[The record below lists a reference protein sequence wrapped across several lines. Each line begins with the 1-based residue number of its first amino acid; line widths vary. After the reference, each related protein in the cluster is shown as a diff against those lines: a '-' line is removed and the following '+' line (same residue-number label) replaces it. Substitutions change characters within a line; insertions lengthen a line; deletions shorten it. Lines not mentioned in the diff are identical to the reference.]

1 MIALVS
7 PNTNSSFLLT
17 GFSGLEQLYPWIS
30 VPFSTIYAV
39 VLLGNCLVLYVI
51 WTEPSLHQPMFY
63 FLAMLAITD
72 LCMGLSTVNTVLGIL
87 LGLIREISL
96 DSCIT
101 QAYFIHGLS
110 FMESSVLLTMAFDRY
125 IAICKPLQYTTILTS
140 KIIGVIAGIAILRSL
155 CMVAPLIF
163 LLLRLP
169 FCGHH
174 IIPHTYCEHMS
185 IARLACAS
193 IKVNILFG
201 LGDMAILLLDVLLII
216 LSYIRILH
224 TVFHLPSWEARFKAL
239 NTCGSHI
246 GVILTF
252 FTPAFFSFLTHRF
265 GHNIPQ
271 FIHILLANLY
281 VIVPP
286 ALNPVIYGIRT
297 KQIRDR
303 VLRNF
308 FFFKKRLTIN
318 RLRMFNSSYFF
329 HMLIRWGLLSKKIE
343 GREPQQ

>member
-1 MIALVS
+1 
-7 PNTNSSFLLT
+7 
-17 GFSGLEQLYPWIS
+17 
-30 VPFSTIYAV
+30 
-39 VLLGNCLVLYVI
+39 
-51 WTEPSLHQPMFY
+51 
-63 FLAMLAITD
+63 
-72 LCMGLSTVNTVLGIL
+72 
-87 LGLIREISL
+87 
-96 DSCIT
+96 
-101 QAYFIHGLS
+101 
-110 FMESSVLLTMAFDRY
+110 
-125 IAICKPLQYTTILTS
+125 
-140 KIIGVIAGIAILRSL
+140 
-155 CMVAPLIF
+155 
-163 LLLRLP
+163 
-169 FCGHH
+169 
-174 IIPHTYCEHMS
+174 MS

-297 KQIRDR
+297 KQIRER